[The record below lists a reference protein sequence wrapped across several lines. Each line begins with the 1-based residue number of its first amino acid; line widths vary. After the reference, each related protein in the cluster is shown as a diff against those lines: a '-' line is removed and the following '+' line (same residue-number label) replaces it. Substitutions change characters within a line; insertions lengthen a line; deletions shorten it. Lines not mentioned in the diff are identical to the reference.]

1 VVMLIAIPMG
11 FFRLDNNIIIQ
22 NCAFI
27 MLLIV
32 LLDWFVNFFISGL
45 QTSRLPA
52 FGSQMDEVL
61 GTVIFNYAFVTTV
74 PSWVNEKK
82 GIVSINKSVW
92 SATAISTVFYLSIGI
107 FGALAFD
114 FNSNDDLLSVINAS
128 TTGVNHYIAQ
138 VFVYLFPVAA
148 LLSSIP
154 VYSIVI
160 RYNLVENKICRKS
173 FAQFWAVVF
182 PWVLSVVFYTGAGL
196 LVLINWASLLVT
208 GFINF
213 VIPMILFIVVMRS
226 TFDGYS
232 FEEDELKQENIKFG
246 ENELQMKEILLN
258 EAENEIN
265 TENTCSTQSH
275 MQAYFIEEEERR
287 EDFREIE
294 EIFEDPTPSERM
306 ENSLDNSP
314 KDNFSEFSSEFQVL
328 PKWMNATI
336 VALVLTGTITAVLI
350 VVIGL
355 NIASAV
361 TGSQ

>member
-1 VVMLIAIPMG
+1 M
-11 FFRLDNNIIIQ
+11 F
-22 NCAFI
+22 AFLQELT
-27 MLLIV
+27 LL
-32 LLDWFVNFFISGL
+32 
-45 QTSRLPA
+45 
-52 FGSQMDEVL
+52 
-61 GTVIFNYAFVTTV
+61 
-74 PSWVNEKK
+74 K
-82 GIVSINKSVW
+82 
-92 SATAISTVFYLSIGI
+92 
-107 FGALAFD
+107 
-114 FNSNDDLLSVINAS
+114 
-128 TTGVNHYIAQ
+128 
-138 VFVYLFPVAA
+138 
-148 LLSSIP
+148 
-154 VYSIVI
+154 
-160 RYNLVENKICRKS
+160 
-173 FAQFWAVVF
+173 
-182 PWVLSVVFYTGAGL
+182 
-196 LVLINWASLLVT
+196 
-208 GFINF
+208 
-213 VIPMILFIVVMRS
+213 
-226 TFDGYS
+226 GYS